1 MRDPNPFALDTFTVM
16 QNANRLHGR
25 EHRELLTAHNVN
37 CCDGE
42 DSWFNET
49 EDDLTILDEVEAFN
63 TFWMDNLL

>member
-16 QNANRLHGR
+16 RNANRLHGR

-42 DSWFNET
+42 DSWFE
-49 EDDLTILDEVEAFN
+49 EEGSELTILDEVEAFN
-63 TFWMDNLL
+63 TFWLEPL